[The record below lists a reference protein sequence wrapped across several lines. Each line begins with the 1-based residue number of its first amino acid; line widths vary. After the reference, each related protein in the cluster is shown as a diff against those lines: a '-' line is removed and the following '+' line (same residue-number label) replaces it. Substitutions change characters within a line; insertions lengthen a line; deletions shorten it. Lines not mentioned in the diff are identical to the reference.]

1 MAEVYKLLV
10 VCLQLDFLPLTTA
23 FSAPKL
29 SQHSVHL
36 TVHFSSLYFMS
47 LIMRM
52 LWEAML
58 QVLYKSGQKTS
69 AAFPSW
75 AEPVI
80 SLHGG
85 QALQILAACS
95 WSPSCPLCVRK
106 QIQEKF
112 LHCFFRVWAKVI
124 SSAIPCILFGL
135 FEDRSDISFLAILGN
150 FSWSSQPFRHN
161 HGCLTMTLV
170 YSLISSHIRL
180 LIFHLFKCSP
190 TRSSSP
196 KDESW
201 LLQSFSLEKSGTVVI
216 VSFLQQRHYSWKG
229 GADFFIGMEIFS

>member
-106 QIQEKF
+106 QFPGEVSPLLFQGLSKGYFICHSLYPLWPFWRQEWHQLSCNPWEF
-112 LHCFFRVWAKVI
+112 
-124 SSAIPCILFGL
+124 
-135 FEDRSDISFLAILGN
+135 
-150 FSWSSQPFRHN
+150 
-161 HGCLTMTLV
+161 
-170 YSLISSHIRL
+170 L
-180 LIFHLFKCSP
+180 LIFTTFQ
-190 TRSSSP
+190 T
-196 KDESW
+196 
-201 LLQSFSLEKSGTVVI
+201 
-216 VSFLQQRHYSWKG
+216 
-229 GADFFIGMEIFS
+229 